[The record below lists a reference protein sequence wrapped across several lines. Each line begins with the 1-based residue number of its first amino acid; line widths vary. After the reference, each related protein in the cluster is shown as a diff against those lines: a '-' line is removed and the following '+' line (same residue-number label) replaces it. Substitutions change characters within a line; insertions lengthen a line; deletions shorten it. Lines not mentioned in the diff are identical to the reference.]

1 MTCLVAP
8 LIVLAISICALII
21 SVRTNHRTTGRWW

>member
-21 SVRTNHRTTGRWW
+21 SVRTYHRTTGRWW